1 MARTVKKARKVR
13 VSRKT
18 EGARRVSTRR
28 MTATKTRGAARTRT
42 RRATARARGAAESIQ
57 VTLDLRD
64 VAGRLIRD
72 PETFFTFRRLSDN
85 RQIGDQLQLELVGS
99 AVTFDQ
105 PARTG
110 DVRVC
115 EIDPKRFRFV
125 QSPVFFATPGPP
137 IVKKSQLLREPAQW
151 TPRFTRWSELSSSFA
166 PLKQVLS
173 RSPAITLF
181 RGAAFRQALV
191 DAAYDG
197 MTGEDVILAKTAML
211 NTFCRL
217 ERTVE
222 PVSGRDSWFSFVT
235 RLVAIGRERIMAYV
249 TPEMEALVRQIHT
262 HIDQFRADY
271 ERTPA
276 ENHRGNVP
284 TGLQPRITSMVSIK
298 STHSKGNFQL
308 TLTHLSNPDEVLMDA
323 DIDENGELLQHTL
336 DLFKHKVSGGTHPH
350 DIHEILVL
358 QEGQGPNFEL
368 GYRLV

>member
-1 MARTVKKARKVR
+1 MAKTVKKARKVR
-13 VSRKT
+13 SARKR

-28 MTATKTRGAARTRT
+28 MAAAKTRGAARTRA
-42 RRATARARGAAESIQ
+42 RKATARARGPAETIQ

-99 AVTFDQ
+99 TVIFNLPVA
-105 PARTG
+105 TG
-110 DVRVC
+110 EVRVC

-137 IVKKSQLLREPAQW
+137 ILKKSQLLREPKEW
-151 TPRFTRWSELSSSFA
+151 TPRFTRWSELPA
-166 PLKQVLS
+166 VCTPLKRALS
-173 RSPAITLF
+173 NSPGITLF
-181 RGAAFRQALV
+181 KGAAFGQALV

-197 MTGEDVILAKTAML
+197 MTGDDVMLAKTAML

-217 ERTVE
+217 DRTFE
-222 PVSGRDSWFSFVT
+222 PVSGQDSWFSFVT
-235 RLVAIGRERIMAYV
+235 RMVAIGRERILALV
-249 TPEMEALVRQIHT
+249 RPEMETLVRQIHT

-284 TGLQPRITSMVSIK
+284 AGLQSRITSMISIK

-308 TLTHLSNPDEVLMDA
+308 TLTHLANPDEVLLDA

-336 DLFKHKVSGGTHPH
+336 DLFKHKVSGGTHPF

-358 QEGQGPNFEL
+358 QEGQGPGFDL